1 MEFIIH
7 NDCFNKAISEVRKG
21 ISSKTPLPILMGI
34 KIVVNKE
41 SVILIGSNSDIIIEK
56 RIPLMIDGVNVVEI
70 VETGS
75 IVIPATYLSEIV
87 KKLPSNI
94 HMKTNEKQ
102 LITIQSDEI
111 ITHISGLNA
120 DDYPRLPDIQHN
132 IFVNI
137 GSNELVELFKQT
149 MFAASSNEMKPV
161 LTGVHMTFS
170 DDKLVVV
177 ATNSHRLSKREICMK
192 MGVKASII
200 VPRSSLQELAKLFAN
215 SDEIKLFISNNY
227 IVFQS
232 KDITLYSRLIDG
244 VYPNTTGLIPKESK
258 TRIRLNTN
266 QFLKG
271 IDRACL
277 FASEWR
283 NNNVNLTIVEGD
295 KLKISSLASEIG
307 KIEETQLI
315 RSIEGEKELNIS
327 LDGSFLMD
335 ALKIINEEEVM
346 IHFGGSM
353 SPILIQPVGNPSFL
367 QLISPV
373 RTY

>member
-1 MEFIIH
+1 MEFIIN

-21 ISSKTPLPILMGI
+21 ISLKTPLPILTGI

-41 SVILIGSNSDIIIEK
+41 SVILIGSNSGIIIEK
-56 RIPLMIDGVNVVEI
+56 RIPLMIDGVKVLEI
-70 VETGS
+70 VQPGS
-75 IVIPATYLSEIV
+75 IVIPANYLSEIV
-87 KKLPSNI
+87 KKLPSDV
-94 HMKTNEKQ
+94 HMKANEKQ

-120 DDYPRLPDIQHN
+120 DDYPRLPDIQQN
-132 IFVNI
+132 FCIKI
-137 GSNELVELFKQT
+137 GSNELIELFKQT

-161 LTGVHMTFS
+161 LTGVHMNFL

-177 ATNSHRLSKREICMK
+177 ATNSHRLSRRELSIESD
-192 MGVKASII
+192 VNASII
-200 VPRSSLQELAKLFAN
+200 VPRSSLLEFT
-215 SDEIKLFISNNY
+215 KLFIDSGELKLFITNNY

-232 KDITLYSRLIDG
+232 KDMTLYSRLIDG
-244 VYPNTTGLIPKESK
+244 VYPNTAGLIPKESK
-258 TRIRLNTN
+258 TRNRLTTN

-283 NNNVNLTIVEGD
+283 NNNVNLSIVEGD
-295 KLKISSLASEIG
+295 KIKISSLASEIG
-307 KIEETQLI
+307 KIEETQTI
-315 RSIEGEKELNIS
+315 QMVEGQKELSIS
-327 LDGSFLMD
+327 LDGSFLKD
-335 ALKIINEEEVM
+335 ALKVIQEEEIM
-346 IHFGGSM
+346 IQFGGSM
-353 SPILIQPVGNPSFL
+353 SPIFIQPVGNPSFL